1 LDRLAEALDAPE
13 TSLNRDASI
22 QRFEFS
28 FELAW
33 RSIQGRAREAGLDCR
48 SPKGCLKL
56 AFQQGW
62 LGDEERWL
70 AILDDRNLTSHTY
83 NDATASKIYGR
94 LRENLT
100 ALRELLTVLK
110 AL

>member
-1 LDRLAEALDAPE
+1 MDRLAEALGVPE
-13 TSLNRDASI
+13 TGLSRDAAI
-22 QRFEFS
+22 QRFEFC

-33 RSIQGRAREAGLDCR
+33 RSIQDRAREAGLDCR

-62 LGDEERWL
+62 LDDEQRWL
-70 AILDDRNLTSHTY
+70 AILDDRNLTVHTY
-83 NDATASKIYGR
+83 NEATAIEIYGR
-94 LRENLT
+94 LRGHLAVLRKLLT
-100 ALRELLTVLK
+100 ALQ

>member
-1 LDRLAEALDAPE
+1 LDRLAEAVDAPE
-13 TSLNRDASI
+13 TSLSRDASI

-33 RSIQGRAREAGLDCR
+33 RSIQDRAREAGLDCR

-62 LGDEERWL
+62 LDDEQRWL
-70 AILDDRNLTSHTY
+70 AILEDRNLTSHTY
-83 NDATASKIYGR
+83 NDAIAAKIYGR
-94 LRENLT
+94 LRGHLA
-100 ALRELLTVLK
+100 ALRELLAVLK